1 MSDFVKEKERI
12 YMSSLKQ
19 IIAQMT
25 KNSAIDNIV
34 TKFIP
39 VILSKES
46 SVLEEICQ
54 IGSDIYEFTK
64 NLTKYLDHSYEAYKE
79 MKSIVH
85 NYEPRMI
92 SNSFEVPNI
101 FPVSSGPKE
110 KFNVVDVQTI
120 IDYSKFSIIR
130 GTGGSGKSTLLKY
143 LFLETIKQESYIPL
157 FIELNELNNNDL
169 AVNTDF
175 IEIVCGILTT
185 FGSELKKDQLIRLL
199 ESGKVIIFLDGYD
212 ELNFDNVKPFVTI
225 FDKFCKRFPDNN
237 YILTSRPNTDFR
249 EFQRFSVFQISEL
262 TPEQS
267 ISLIQKLNYSESKV
281 ADEFIKE
288 LNDNLYTTHKS
299 FASNPLLLTLM
310 LINFTHYRKI
320 PKKIH
325 IFYQEVF
332 ETLYRLHDSRKPGMY
347 SREFNTLNDLPKDVF
362 MNIILEI
369 SFISYLK
376 SKTSFKEDELISLID
391 RLDKKQFKFDS
402 KDYIDD
408 LISIC
413 IFYREG
419 NRISFVHKTFQ
430 EYFSAKYLEQLPD
443 IKRYSR
449 VGEYL
454 INEFIKSNIGVTDVL
469 IPILY
474 ALSPDKFEKYILN
487 NFFEEYFGGKTSAIE
502 VIKEKFDYFNIG
514 DCSENRK
521 TVYEIEFIFDGEN
534 DDEYLKNLY
543 EILFLEY
550 ITRISKD
557 INGIPID
564 DGDYSNDDEIIIP
577 ESTLSILKR
586 QYKVTMSIPNC
597 FLSYDFIYQI
607 PLNDAIEENILEIMK
622 KEGNYKIINSAF
634 IVYDF
639 LKEKQKR
646 EDSSEVNNIID
657 RLNIGN
663 NGS

>member
-1 MSDFVKEKERI
+1 
-12 YMSSLKQ
+12 MSSLKQ

-25 KNSAIDNIV
+25 KNGAIDNIV

-46 SVLEEICQ
+46 SVLEEIYQ

-79 MKSIVH
+79 MKSVVH

-101 FPVSSGPKE
+101 FPVSRGPEK
-110 KFNVVDVQTI
+110 KFNVLGVQTI

-157 FIELNELNNNDL
+157 FIELNELNNYDL
-169 AVNTDF
+169 TVSSNF
-175 IEIVCGILTT
+175 IEIICEILTT
-185 FGSELKKDQLIRLL
+185 FGSELQKDQLIRLL
-199 ESGKVIIFLDGYD
+199 ESGKVVIFLDGYD
-212 ELNFDNVKPFVTI
+212 ELKFANVKPFVTI
-225 FDKFCKRFPDNN
+225 FDKFCKRFPNNN

-249 EFQRFSVFQISEL
+249 EFQRFAVFQIYEL
-262 TPEQS
+262 TIEQS
-267 ISLIQKLNYSESKV
+267 ISLIKKLNYSESKV

-288 LNDNLYTTHKS
+288 LNDNLYNTHKS

-320 PKKIH
+320 PEKIH
-325 IFYQEVF
+325 IFYQEAF
-332 ETLYRLHDSRKPGMY
+332 DTLYRLHDSRKPGMY

-362 MNIILEI
+362 MNTILEI
-369 SFISYLK
+369 SIISYLK
-376 SKTSFKEDELISLID
+376 SQTSFKEDELIHMINE
-391 RLDKKQFKFDS
+391 KQFEFDS

-443 IKRYSR
+443 IKRYSL

-454 INEFIKSNIGVTDVL
+454 INEFIKSGFGDTDIL

-474 ALSPDKFEKYILN
+474 DLLPNKFEKYILN
-487 NFFEEYFGGKTSAIE
+487 NFFEKYFGGKTSVIE
-502 VIKEKFDYFNIG
+502 VIKEKFAYFNIG
-514 DCSENRK
+514 CYSDKNGKPS
-521 TVYEIEFIFDGEN
+521 YQIEFVYDV
-534 DDEYLKNLY
+534 KNEDLEAEEDLL
-543 EILFLEY
+543 EIYFLQY
-550 ITRISKD
+550 ITQISKD
-557 INGIPID
+557 INEIPID
-564 DGDYSNDDEIIIP
+564 YWDNSNDDEIIIP
-577 ESTLSILKR
+577 ESIMSNLKHQRRDTMTSIC
-586 QYKVTMSIPNC
+586 C
-597 FLSYDFIYQI
+597 FISADFIYQI

-622 KEGNYKIINSAF
+622 KEVIYKIINSAF

-646 EDSSEVNNIID
+646 EDISEVNNIID
-657 RLNIGN
+657 SLNIGN
-663 NGS
+663 RRTSH

>member
-1 MSDFVKEKERI
+1 
-12 YMSSLKQ
+12 MSSLKQ

-25 KNSAIDNIV
+25 KNGAIDNIV

-46 SVLEEICQ
+46 SVLEEIYQ

-79 MKSIVH
+79 MKSVVH

-101 FPVSSGPKE
+101 FPVSRGSEE
-110 KFNVVDVQTI
+110 KFNVLDVQTI

-157 FIELNELNNNDL
+157 FIELNELNNYDL
-169 AVNTDF
+169 TVSSNF
-175 IEIVCGILTT
+175 IEIICEILTT
-185 FGSELKKDQLIRLL
+185 FGSELQKDQLIRLL
-199 ESGKVIIFLDGYD
+199 ESGKVVIFLDGYD
-212 ELNFDNVKPFVTI
+212 ELKFDNVKPFVTI
-225 FDKFCKRFPDNN
+225 FGKFCKRFPNNN

-249 EFQRFSVFQISEL
+249 EFQRFAVFQISEL
-262 TPEQS
+262 TIEQS
-267 ISLIQKLNYSESKV
+267 ISLIKKLNYSESKV

-288 LNDNLYTTHKS
+288 LNDNLYNTHKS

-320 PKKIH
+320 PEKIH
-325 IFYQEVF
+325 IFYQEAF
-332 ETLYRLHDSRKPGMY
+332 DTLYRLHDSRKPGMY

-362 MNIILEI
+362 MNTILEI
-369 SFISYLK
+369 SIISYLK
-376 SKTSFKEDELISLID
+376 SQTSFKEDELIHMINE
-391 RLDKKQFKFDS
+391 KQFEFDS

-419 NRISFVHKTFQ
+419 DRISFVHKTFQ

-443 IKRYSR
+443 IKRYSQ

-454 INEFIKSNIGVTDVL
+454 INEFIKGNIGGTDIL

-474 ALSPDKFEKYILN
+474 ALSPDKFEKYILS

-502 VIKEKFDYFNIG
+502 VIKEKFDYFNVG
-514 DCSENRK
+514 DCSENGK
-521 TVYEIEFIFDGEN
+521 TVYEIEFTFAGEN
-534 DDEYLKNLY
+534 NNEYLKNLY

-550 ITRISKD
+550 ITQISKN

-564 DGDYSNDDEIIIP
+564 HRDYLSDDEITIL
-577 ESTLSILKR
+577 ESTLSTLKR
-586 QYKVTMSIPNC
+586 QYKVTMSIPTC
-597 FLSYDFIYQI
+597 FVSYNFIYQI
-607 PLNDAIEENILEIMK
+607 PLKHEIEENILEIIK
-622 KEGNYKIINSAF
+622 KEVNYKIINSAF

-646 EDSSEVNNIID
+646 EDISEVNNIID
-657 RLNIGN
+657 SLNIGN
-663 NGS
+663 RRTSH

>member
-1 MSDFVKEKERI
+1 
-12 YMSSLKQ
+12 MSSLKQ

-39 VILSKES
+39 VILSKNS
-46 SVLEEICQ
+46 SVLEEVYQ
-54 IGSDIYEFTK
+54 IGTDIYEFTK

-79 MKSIVH
+79 MKSVVH

-101 FPVSSGPKE
+101 FPLSRGPE
-110 KFNVVDVQTI
+110 GKFNVVDVQTI

-143 LFLETIKQESYIPL
+143 FFLETIKQESYIPL
-157 FIELNELNNNDL
+157 FIELNELNNYDL
-169 AVNTDF
+169 AVNSDF
-175 IEIVCGILTT
+175 IEIICGILTT
-185 FGSELKKDQLIRLL
+185 FGSELQKDQLIRLL

-212 ELNFDNVKPFVTI
+212 ELKFDNVKPFVTI
-225 FDKFCKRFPDNN
+225 FDKFCKRFPNNN
-237 YILTSRPNTDFR
+237 YILTSRPNTDFT
-249 EFQRFSVFQISEL
+249 EFQRFVVFQISEL

-267 ISLIQKLNYSESKV
+267 ISLIKKLNYSESKV

-320 PKKIH
+320 PEKIH
-325 IFYQEVF
+325 IFYQEAF
-332 ETLYRLHDSRKPGMY
+332 DTLYRLHDSRKPGMY

-391 RLDKKQFKFDS
+391 SLDKKQFKFDS

-443 IKRYSR
+443 IDRYIT
-449 VGEYL
+449 VGKYL
-454 INEFIKSNIGVTDVL
+454 INEFIENSYDMTDML
-469 IPILY
+469 ISLLY

-487 NFFEEYFGGKTSAIE
+487 NFFEEYFGGKTSTIE

-514 DCSENRK
+514 GFSENRK
-521 TVYEIEFIFDGEN
+521 TIYEIEFIFDSEN
-534 DDEYLKNLY
+534 DTDECLKNLS
-543 EILFLEY
+543 EIYFLQY
-550 ITRISKD
+550 ITQISKD
-557 INGIPID
+557 INEIHID
-564 DGDYSNDDEIIIP
+564 YWDDSNDDEITIT
-577 ESTLSILKR
+577 ESTLSILEH
-586 QYKVTMSIPNC
+586 QYKATLPTSNC
-597 FLSYDFIYQI
+597 FLLPDFIYQI
-607 PLNDAIEENILEIMK
+607 PLKHEIEENILEIMK
-622 KEGNYKIINSAF
+622 KEVNYKIINSAF

-639 LKEKQKR
+639 LKEKQER

-657 RLNIGN
+657 SLNIGN
-663 NGS
+663 RRTSH

>member
-1 MSDFVKEKERI
+1 
-12 YMSSLKQ
+12 MSSLKQ

-25 KNSAIDNIV
+25 KNGAIDNIV

-46 SVLEEICQ
+46 SVLEEIYQ

-79 MKSIVH
+79 MKSVVH

-101 FPVSSGPKE
+101 FPVSRGLEE
-110 KFNVVDVQTI
+110 KFNVLDVQTI
-120 IDYSKFSIIR
+120 IDYSKFSVIR

-157 FIELNELNNNDL
+157 FIELNELNNYDL
-169 AVNTDF
+169 TVSSNF
-175 IEIVCGILTT
+175 IEIICEILTT
-185 FGSELKKDQLIRLL
+185 FGSELQKDQLIRLL
-199 ESGKVIIFLDGYD
+199 ESGKVVIFLDGYD
-212 ELNFDNVKPFVTI
+212 ELKFDNVKPFVTI
-225 FDKFCKRFPDNN
+225 FGKFCKRFPNNN

-249 EFQRFSVFQISEL
+249 EFQRFAVFQISEL
-262 TPEQS
+262 TIEQS
-267 ISLIQKLNYSESKV
+267 ISLIKKLNYSESKV

-288 LNDNLYTTHKS
+288 LNDNLYNTHKS

-320 PKKIH
+320 PEKIH
-325 IFYQEVF
+325 IFYQEAF
-332 ETLYRLHDSRKPGMY
+332 DTLYRLHDSRKPGMY

-362 MNIILEI
+362 MNTILEI
-369 SFISYLK
+369 SIISYLK
-376 SKTSFKEDELISLID
+376 SQTSFKEDELIHMINE
-391 RLDKKQFKFDS
+391 KQFEFDS

-419 NRISFVHKTFQ
+419 DRISFVHKTFQ

-443 IKRYSR
+443 IKRYSQ

-454 INEFIKSNIGVTDVL
+454 INEFIKGNIGGTDIL

-474 ALSPDKFEKYILN
+474 ALSPDKFEKYILS

-502 VIKEKFDYFNIG
+502 VIKEKFDYFNVG
-514 DCSENRK
+514 DCSENGK
-521 TVYEIEFIFDGEN
+521 TIYEIEFIFAGEN
-534 DDEYLKNLY
+534 DNEYLKNLH

-550 ITRISKD
+550 ITRISKN

-564 DGDYSNDDEIIIP
+564 NRDYSNDDEITIL
-577 ESTLSILKR
+577 ESTLSTLKR
-586 QYKVTMSIPNC
+586 QYKVTMSIPTC
-597 FLSYDFIYQI
+597 FVSYNFIYQI
-607 PLNDAIEENILEIMK
+607 PLKHEIEENILEIIK
-622 KEGNYKIINSAF
+622 KEVNYKIINSAF

-646 EDSSEVNNIID
+646 EDISEVNNIID
-657 RLNIGN
+657 SLNIGN
-663 NGS
+663 RRTSH

>member
-1 MSDFVKEKERI
+1 
-12 YMSSLKQ
+12 MSSLKQ

-25 KNSAIDNIV
+25 KNGAIDNIV

-46 SVLEEICQ
+46 SVLEEIYQ

-79 MKSIVH
+79 MKSVVH

-101 FPVSSGPKE
+101 FPVSRGPEE
-110 KFNVVDVQTI
+110 KFNVLDVQTI

-157 FIELNELNNNDL
+157 FIELNELNNYDL
-169 AVNTDF
+169 TVSSNF
-175 IEIVCGILTT
+175 IEIICEILTT
-185 FGSELKKDQLIRLL
+185 FGSELQKDQLIRLL
-199 ESGKVIIFLDGYD
+199 ESGKVVIFLDGYD
-212 ELNFDNVKPFVTI
+212 ELKFDNVKPFVTI
-225 FDKFCKRFPDNN
+225 FGKFCKRFPNNN

-249 EFQRFSVFQISEL
+249 EFQRFAVFQISEL
-262 TPEQS
+262 TIEQS
-267 ISLIQKLNYSESKV
+267 ISLIKKLNYSESKV

-288 LNDNLYTTHKS
+288 LNDNLYNTHKS

-320 PKKIH
+320 PEKIH
-325 IFYQEVF
+325 IFYQEAF
-332 ETLYRLHDSRKPGMY
+332 DTLYRLHDSRKPGMY

-362 MNIILEI
+362 MNTILEI
-369 SFISYLK
+369 SIISYLK
-376 SKTSFKEDELISLID
+376 SQTSFKEDELIHMINE
-391 RLDKKQFKFDS
+391 KQFEFDS

-419 NRISFVHKTFQ
+419 DRISFVHKTFQ

-443 IKRYSR
+443 IKRYSQ

-454 INEFIKSNIGVTDVL
+454 INEFIKGNIGGTDIL

-487 NFFEEYFGGKTSAIE
+487 NFFEEYFGGKTSTIE

-514 DCSENRK
+514 GFSENRK
-521 TVYEIEFIFDGEN
+521 TIYEIEFIFDSEN
-534 DDEYLKNLY
+534 DTDECLKNLS
-543 EILFLEY
+543 EIYFLQY
-550 ITRISKD
+550 ITQISKD
-557 INGIPID
+557 INETHID
-564 DGDYSNDDEIIIP
+564 YWDDSNDDEITIT
-577 ESTLSILKR
+577 ESTLSILEH
-586 QYKVTMSIPNC
+586 QYKATLPTSNC
-597 FLSYDFIYQI
+597 FLLPDFIYQI
-607 PLNDAIEENILEIMK
+607 PLKHEIEENILEIMK
-622 KEGNYKIINSAF
+622 KEVNYKIINSAF

-639 LKEKQKR
+639 LKEKQER

-657 RLNIGN
+657 SLNIGN
-663 NGS
+663 RRTSH

>member
-1 MSDFVKEKERI
+1 
-12 YMSSLKQ
+12 MSSLKQ

-25 KNSAIDNIV
+25 KNGAIDNIV

-46 SVLEEICQ
+46 SVLEEIYQ

-79 MKSIVH
+79 MKSVVH

-101 FPVSSGPKE
+101 FPVSRGPEK
-110 KFNVVDVQTI
+110 KFNVLDVQTI

-157 FIELNELNNNDL
+157 FIELNELNNYDL
-169 AVNTDF
+169 TVSSNF
-175 IEIVCGILTT
+175 IEIICEILTT
-185 FGSELKKDQLIRLL
+185 FGSELQKDQLIRLL
-199 ESGKVIIFLDGYD
+199 ESGKVVIFLDGYD
-212 ELNFDNVKPFVTI
+212 ELKFDNVKPFVTI
-225 FDKFCKRFPDNN
+225 FGKFCKRFPNNN

-249 EFQRFSVFQISEL
+249 EFQRFAVFQISEL
-262 TPEQS
+262 TIEQS
-267 ISLIQKLNYSESKV
+267 ISLIKKLNYSESKV

-288 LNDNLYTTHKS
+288 LNDNLYNTHKS

-320 PKKIH
+320 PEKIH
-325 IFYQEVF
+325 IFYQEAF
-332 ETLYRLHDSRKPGMY
+332 DTLYRLHDSRKPGMY

-362 MNIILEI
+362 MNTILEI
-369 SFISYLK
+369 SIISYLK
-376 SKTSFKEDELISLID
+376 SQTSFKEDELIHMINE
-391 RLDKKQFKFDS
+391 KQFEFDS

-419 NRISFVHKTFQ
+419 DRISFVHKTFQ

-443 IKRYSR
+443 IKRYSQ

-454 INEFIKSNIGVTDVL
+454 INEFIKGNIGGTDIL

-487 NFFEEYFGGKTSAIE
+487 NFFEEYFGGKTSTIE

-514 DCSENRK
+514 GFSENRK
-521 TVYEIEFIFDGEN
+521 TIYEIEFIFDSEN
-534 DDEYLKNLY
+534 DTDECLKNLS
-543 EILFLEY
+543 EIYFLQY
-550 ITRISKD
+550 ITQISKD
-557 INGIPID
+557 INETHID
-564 DGDYSNDDEIIIP
+564 YWDDSNDDEITIT
-577 ESTLSILKR
+577 ESTLSILEH
-586 QYKVTMSIPNC
+586 QYKATLPTSNC
-597 FLSYDFIYQI
+597 FLLPDFIYQI
-607 PLNDAIEENILEIMK
+607 PLKHEIEENILEIMK
-622 KEGNYKIINSAF
+622 KEVNYKIINSAF

-639 LKEKQKR
+639 LKEKQER

-657 RLNIGN
+657 SLNIGN
-663 NGS
+663 RRTSH

>member
-1 MSDFVKEKERI
+1 
-12 YMSSLKQ
+12 MSSLKQ

-39 VILSKES
+39 VILSKDS
-46 SVLEEICQ
+46 SVLEEIYK

-79 MKSIVH
+79 MKSVVH

-101 FPVSSGPKE
+101 FPVSRGPEE

-120 IDYSKFSIIR
+120 IDYSNFSIIR

-157 FIELNELNNNDL
+157 FIELNELNNYDL
-169 AVNTDF
+169 TVSSNF
-175 IEIVCGILTT
+175 IEIICEILTT
-185 FGSELKKDQLIRLL
+185 FGSELQEYQLIRLL
-199 ESGKVIIFLDGYD
+199 ESGKVVIFLDGYD
-212 ELNFDNVKPFVTI
+212 ELKFNNVKPFVTI
-225 FDKFCKRFPDNN
+225 FGKFCKRFPNNN
-237 YILTSRPNTDFR
+237 YILTSRPNTDFS
-249 EFQRFSVFQISEL
+249 EFQRFAVFQISEL
-262 TPEQS
+262 TIEQS
-267 ISLIQKLNYSESKV
+267 ISLIKKLNYSESKV

-288 LNDNLYTTHKS
+288 LNDNLYNTHKS

-310 LINFTHYRKI
+310 LINFAHYRKI
-320 PKKIH
+320 PEKIH
-325 IFYQEVF
+325 IFYQEAF
-332 ETLYRLHDSRKPGMY
+332 DTLYRLHDSRKPGMY

-362 MNIILEI
+362 MNTILEI
-369 SFISYLK
+369 SIISYLK
-376 SKTSFKEDELISLID
+376 SQTSFKEDELIHMINE
-391 RLDKKQFKFDS
+391 KQFEFDS

-430 EYFSAKYLEQLPD
+430 EYFSAKYLEQLSD
-443 IKRYSR
+443 IKRYSQ

-454 INEFIKSNIGVTDVL
+454 INEFIKGNIGGTDIL

-502 VIKEKFDYFNIG
+502 VIKEKFDYFNVG
-514 DCSENRK
+514 DCSENGK
-521 TVYEIEFIFDGEN
+521 TDYEIEFIFDGEN
-534 DDEYLKNLY
+534 DDDYLKNLY

-550 ITRISKD
+550 ITRISKN
-557 INGIPID
+557 INGISID
-564 DGDYSNDDEIIIP
+564 YGNYSNDEIIIP
-577 ESTLSILKR
+577 ESTLSTLKR
-586 QYKVTMSIPNC
+586 QYKVTMPIPNC
-597 FLSYDFIYQI
+597 FLSYNFIYQI
-607 PLNDAIEENILEIMK
+607 PLKHEIEENILEIIK
-622 KEGNYKIINSAF
+622 KEVNYKIINSAF

-639 LKEKQKR
+639 LKEKQKK
-646 EDSSEVNNIID
+646 EDISEVNNIID
-657 RLNIGN
+657 SLDIGN
-663 NGS
+663 RRTSH

>member
-1 MSDFVKEKERI
+1 MQ
-12 YMSSLKQ
+12 MSSLKQ

-25 KNSAIDNIV
+25 QNSAIDNIV

-46 SVLEEICQ
+46 SVLEEIYQ

-79 MKSIVH
+79 MKSVVH

-101 FPVSSGPKE
+101 FPVSRGPEK

-120 IDYSKFSIIR
+120 INHSKFSIIR

-157 FIELNELNNNDL
+157 FIELNELNNYDL
-169 AVNTDF
+169 TVNSDF
-175 IEIVCGILTT
+175 IEIICGILTT
-185 FGSELKKDQLIRLL
+185 FGSELKKEQLIRLL

-212 ELNFDNVKPFVTI
+212 ELKFDNVKPFVTI
-225 FDKFCKRFPDNN
+225 FDKFCKRFPNNN
-237 YILTSRPNTDFR
+237 YILTSRPNTNFT
-249 EFQRFSVFQISEL
+249 EFQRFVVFQISEL
-262 TPEQS
+262 TSEQS
-267 ISLIQKLNYSESKV
+267 ISLIKKLNYSESKV

-288 LNDNLYTTHKS
+288 LDNLYTTHKS

-320 PKKIH
+320 PEKIH
-325 IFYQEVF
+325 IFYQEAF
-332 ETLYRLHDSRKPGMY
+332 DTLYRLHDSRKPGMY

-391 RLDKKQFKFDS
+391 SLDKKQFEFDS

-443 IKRYSR
+443 IKRYSL

-454 INEFIKSNIGVTDVL
+454 INEFIKSCFGDTDIL

-474 ALSPDKFEKYILN
+474 DLLPNKFEKHILS
-487 NFFEEYFGGKTSAIE
+487 NFFEKYFGGKTNVIE
-502 VIKEKFDYFNIG
+502 VIKEKFAYFNIG
-514 DCSENRK
+514 CWSDKNGKPS
-521 TVYEIEFIFDGEN
+521 YQIEFEYDVEN
-534 DDEYLKNLY
+534 EDLEDEEDLY
-543 EILFLEY
+543 EIYFLQY
-550 ITRISKD
+550 ITQISKD
-557 INGIPID
+557 INEIPID
-564 DGDYSNDDEIIIP
+564 YWDDSNDDEIIIP
-577 ESTLSILKR
+577 ESTLSTLKR
-586 QYKVTMSIPNC
+586 QYKVTMPIPNC
-597 FLSYDFIYQI
+597 FLSPDFIYQI
-607 PLNDAIEENILEIMK
+607 PLKHEIEENILEIMK
-622 KEGNYKIINSAF
+622 KAVDYKIINSAF
-634 IVYDF
+634 IVYNF

>member
-1 MSDFVKEKERI
+1 
-12 YMSSLKQ
+12 MSSLKQ

-25 KNSAIDNIV
+25 KNGAIDNIV

-46 SVLEEICQ
+46 SVLEEIYQ

-79 MKSIVH
+79 MKSVVH

-101 FPVSSGPKE
+101 FPVSRGLEE
-110 KFNVVDVQTI
+110 KFNVLDVQTI
-120 IDYSKFSIIR
+120 IDYSKFSVIR

-157 FIELNELNNNDL
+157 FIELNELNNYDL
-169 AVNTDF
+169 TVSSNF
-175 IEIVCGILTT
+175 IEIICEILTT
-185 FGSELKKDQLIRLL
+185 FGSELQKDQLIRLL
-199 ESGKVIIFLDGYD
+199 ESGKVVIFLDGYD
-212 ELNFDNVKPFVTI
+212 ELKFDNVKPFVTI
-225 FDKFCKRFPDNN
+225 FGKFCKRFPNNN

-249 EFQRFSVFQISEL
+249 EFQRFAVFQISEL
-262 TPEQS
+262 TIEQS
-267 ISLIQKLNYSESKV
+267 ISLIKKLNYSESKV

-288 LNDNLYTTHKS
+288 LNDNLYNTHKS

-320 PKKIH
+320 PEKIH
-325 IFYQEVF
+325 IFYQEAF
-332 ETLYRLHDSRKPGMY
+332 DTLYRLHDSRKPGMY

-362 MNIILEI
+362 MNTILEI
-369 SFISYLK
+369 SIISYLK
-376 SKTSFKEDELISLID
+376 SQTSFKEDELIHMINE
-391 RLDKKQFKFDS
+391 KQFEFDS

-443 IKRYSR
+443 IKRYSQ

-454 INEFIKSNIGVTDVL
+454 INEFIKGNIGGTDIL

-474 ALSPDKFEKYILN
+474 ALSPDKFEKYILS

-502 VIKEKFDYFNIG
+502 VIKEKFDYFNVG
-514 DCSENRK
+514 DCSENGK
-521 TVYEIEFIFDGEN
+521 TIYEIEFIFAGEN
-534 DDEYLKNLY
+534 DNEYLKNLH

-550 ITRISKD
+550 ITRISKN

-564 DGDYSNDDEIIIP
+564 NRDYSNDDEITIL
-577 ESTLSILKR
+577 ESTLSTLKR
-586 QYKVTMSIPNC
+586 QYKVTMSIPTC
-597 FLSYDFIYQI
+597 FVSYNFIYQI
-607 PLNDAIEENILEIMK
+607 PLKHEIEENILEIIK
-622 KEGNYKIINSAF
+622 KEVNYKIINSAF

-646 EDSSEVNNIID
+646 EDISEVNNIID
-657 RLNIGN
+657 SLNIGN
-663 NGS
+663 RRTSH

>member
-1 MSDFVKEKERI
+1 
-12 YMSSLKQ
+12 
-19 IIAQMT
+19 MT
-25 KNSAIDNIV
+25 KNGAIDNIV

-46 SVLEEICQ
+46 SVLEEIYQ

-79 MKSIVH
+79 MKSVVH

-101 FPVSSGPKE
+101 FPVSRGSEE
-110 KFNVVDVQTI
+110 KFNVLDVQTI

-157 FIELNELNNNDL
+157 FIELNELNNYDL
-169 AVNTDF
+169 TVSSNF
-175 IEIVCGILTT
+175 IEIICEILTT
-185 FGSELKKDQLIRLL
+185 FGSELQKDQLIRLL
-199 ESGKVIIFLDGYD
+199 ESGKVVIFLDGYD
-212 ELNFDNVKPFVTI
+212 ELKFDNVKPFVTI
-225 FDKFCKRFPDNN
+225 FGKFCKRFPNNN

-249 EFQRFSVFQISEL
+249 EFQRFAVFQISEL
-262 TPEQS
+262 TIEQS
-267 ISLIQKLNYSESKV
+267 ISLIKKLNYSESKV

-288 LNDNLYTTHKS
+288 LNDNLYNTHKS

-320 PKKIH
+320 PEKIH
-325 IFYQEVF
+325 IFYQEAF
-332 ETLYRLHDSRKPGMY
+332 DILYRLHDSRKPGMY

-362 MNIILEI
+362 MNTILEI
-369 SFISYLK
+369 SIISYLK
-376 SKTSFKEDELISLID
+376 SQTSFKEDELIHMINE
-391 RLDKKQFKFDS
+391 KQFEFDS

-419 NRISFVHKTFQ
+419 DRISFVHKTFQ

-443 IKRYSR
+443 IKRYSQ

-454 INEFIKSNIGVTDVL
+454 INEFIKGNIGGTDIL

-474 ALSPDKFEKYILN
+474 ALSPDKFEKYILS

-502 VIKEKFDYFNIG
+502 VIKEKFDYFNVG
-514 DCSENRK
+514 DCSENGK
-521 TVYEIEFIFDGEN
+521 TVYEIEFIFAGEN
-534 DDEYLKNLY
+534 DNEYLKNLY

-550 ITRISKD
+550 ITQISKN

-564 DGDYSNDDEIIIP
+564 HRDYSNDDEITIL
-577 ESTLSILKR
+577 ESTLSTLKR
-586 QYKVTMSIPNC
+586 QYKVTMSIPTC
-597 FLSYDFIYQI
+597 FVSYNFIYQI
-607 PLNDAIEENILEIMK
+607 PLKHEIEENILEIIK
-622 KEGNYKIINSAF
+622 KEVNYKIINSAF

-646 EDSSEVNNIID
+646 EDISEVNNIID
-657 RLNIGN
+657 SLNIGN
-663 NGS
+663 RRTSH

>member
-1 MSDFVKEKERI
+1 
-12 YMSSLKQ
+12 MSSLKQ

-25 KNSAIDNIV
+25 KNGAIDNIV

-46 SVLEEICQ
+46 SVLEEIYQ

-79 MKSIVH
+79 MKSVVH

-101 FPVSSGPKE
+101 FPVSRGSEE
-110 KFNVVDVQTI
+110 KFNVLDVQTI

-157 FIELNELNNNDL
+157 FIELNELNNYDL
-169 AVNTDF
+169 TVSSNF
-175 IEIVCGILTT
+175 IEIICEILTT
-185 FGSELKKDQLIRLL
+185 FGSELQKDQLIRLL
-199 ESGKVIIFLDGYD
+199 ESGKVVIFLDGYD
-212 ELNFDNVKPFVTI
+212 ELKFDNVKPFVTI
-225 FDKFCKRFPDNN
+225 FGKFCKRFPNNN

-249 EFQRFSVFQISEL
+249 EFQRFAVFQISEL
-262 TPEQS
+262 TIEQS
-267 ISLIQKLNYSESKV
+267 ISLIKKLNYSESKV

-288 LNDNLYTTHKS
+288 LNDNLYNTHKS

-320 PKKIH
+320 PEKIH
-325 IFYQEVF
+325 IFYQEAF
-332 ETLYRLHDSRKPGMY
+332 DILYRLHDSRKPGMY

-362 MNIILEI
+362 MNTILEI
-369 SFISYLK
+369 SIISYLK
-376 SKTSFKEDELISLID
+376 SQTSFKEDELIHMINE
-391 RLDKKQFKFDS
+391 KQFEFDS

-419 NRISFVHKTFQ
+419 DRISFVHKTFQ

-443 IKRYSR
+443 IKRYSQ

-454 INEFIKSNIGVTDVL
+454 INEFIKGNIGGTDIL

-474 ALSPDKFEKYILN
+474 ALSPDKFEKYILS

-502 VIKEKFDYFNIG
+502 VIKEKFDYFNVG
-514 DCSENRK
+514 DCSENGK
-521 TVYEIEFIFDGEN
+521 TVYEIEFIFAGEN
-534 DDEYLKNLY
+534 DNEYLKNLY

-550 ITRISKD
+550 ITQISKN

-564 DGDYSNDDEIIIP
+564 HRDYSNDDEITIL
-577 ESTLSILKR
+577 ESTLSTLKR
-586 QYKVTMSIPNC
+586 QYKVTMSIPTC
-597 FLSYDFIYQI
+597 FVSYNFIYQI
-607 PLNDAIEENILEIMK
+607 PLKHEIEENILEIIK
-622 KEGNYKIINSAF
+622 KEVNYKIINSAF

-646 EDSSEVNNIID
+646 EDISEVNNIID
-657 RLNIGN
+657 SLNIGN
-663 NGS
+663 RRTSHW

>member
-1 MSDFVKEKERI
+1 
-12 YMSSLKQ
+12 MSSLKQ

-25 KNSAIDNIV
+25 KNGAIDNIV

-46 SVLEEICQ
+46 SVLEEIYQ

-79 MKSIVH
+79 MKSVVH

-101 FPVSSGPKE
+101 FPVSRGSEE
-110 KFNVVDVQTI
+110 KFNVLDVQTI

-157 FIELNELNNNDL
+157 FIELNELNNYDL
-169 AVNTDF
+169 TVSPNF
-175 IEIVCGILTT
+175 IEIICEILTT
-185 FGSELKKDQLIRLL
+185 FGSELQKDQLIRLL
-199 ESGKVIIFLDGYD
+199 ESGKVVIFLDGYD
-212 ELNFDNVKPFVTI
+212 ELKFDNVKPFVTI
-225 FDKFCKRFPDNN
+225 FGKFCKRFPNNN

-249 EFQRFSVFQISEL
+249 EFQRFAVFQISEL
-262 TPEQS
+262 TIEQS
-267 ISLIQKLNYSESKV
+267 ISLIKKLNYSESKV

-288 LNDNLYTTHKS
+288 LNDNLYNTHKS

-320 PKKIH
+320 PEKIH
-325 IFYQEVF
+325 IFYQEAF
-332 ETLYRLHDSRKPGMY
+332 DILYRLHDSRKPGMY

-362 MNIILEI
+362 MNTILEI
-369 SFISYLK
+369 SIISYLK
-376 SKTSFKEDELISLID
+376 SQTSFKEDELIHMINE
-391 RLDKKQFKFDS
+391 KQFEFDS

-419 NRISFVHKTFQ
+419 DRISFVHKTFQ

-443 IKRYSR
+443 IKRYSQ

-454 INEFIKSNIGVTDVL
+454 INEFIKGNIGGTDIL

-474 ALSPDKFEKYILN
+474 ALSPDKFEKYILS

-502 VIKEKFDYFNIG
+502 VIKEKFDYFNVG
-514 DCSENRK
+514 DCSENGK
-521 TVYEIEFIFDGEN
+521 TVYEIEFIFAGEN
-534 DDEYLKNLY
+534 DNEYLKNLY

-550 ITRISKD
+550 ITQISKN

-564 DGDYSNDDEIIIP
+564 HRDYSNDDEITIL
-577 ESTLSILKR
+577 ESTLSTLKR
-586 QYKVTMSIPNC
+586 QYKVTMSIPTC
-597 FLSYDFIYQI
+597 FVSYNFIYQI
-607 PLNDAIEENILEIMK
+607 PLKHEIEENILEIMK
-622 KEGNYKIINSAF
+622 KEVNYKIINSAF

-646 EDSSEVNNIID
+646 EDISEVNNIID
-657 RLNIGN
+657 SLNIGN
-663 NGS
+663 RRTSHW

>member
-1 MSDFVKEKERI
+1 
-12 YMSSLKQ
+12 MSSLKQ

-25 KNSAIDNIV
+25 KNGAIDNIV

-46 SVLEEICQ
+46 SVLEEIYQ

-79 MKSIVH
+79 MKSVVH

-101 FPVSSGPKE
+101 FPVSRGSEE
-110 KFNVVDVQTI
+110 KFNVLDVQTI

-157 FIELNELNNNDL
+157 FIELNELNNYDL
-169 AVNTDF
+169 TVSSNF
-175 IEIVCGILTT
+175 IEIICEILTT
-185 FGSELKKDQLIRLL
+185 FGSELQKDQLIRLL
-199 ESGKVIIFLDGYD
+199 ESGKVVIFLDGYD
-212 ELNFDNVKPFVTI
+212 ELKFDNVKPFVTI
-225 FDKFCKRFPDNN
+225 FGKFCKRFPNNN

-249 EFQRFSVFQISEL
+249 EFQRFAVFQISEL
-262 TPEQS
+262 TIEQS
-267 ISLIQKLNYSESKV
+267 ISLIKKLNYSESKV

-288 LNDNLYTTHKS
+288 LNDNLYNTHKS

-320 PKKIH
+320 PEKIH
-325 IFYQEVF
+325 IFYQEAF
-332 ETLYRLHDSRKPGMY
+332 DTLYRLHDSRKPGMY

-362 MNIILEI
+362 MNTILEI
-369 SFISYLK
+369 SIISYLK
-376 SKTSFKEDELISLID
+376 SQTSFKEDELIHMINE
-391 RLDKKQFKFDS
+391 KQFEFDS

-419 NRISFVHKTFQ
+419 DRISFVHKTFQ

-443 IKRYSR
+443 IKRYSQ

-454 INEFIKSNIGVTDVL
+454 INEFIKGNIGGTDIL

-474 ALSPDKFEKYILN
+474 ALSPDKFEKYILS

-502 VIKEKFDYFNIG
+502 VIKEKFDYFNVG
-514 DCSENRK
+514 DCSENGK
-521 TVYEIEFIFDGEN
+521 TVYEIEFTFAGEN
-534 DDEYLKNLY
+534 NNEYLKNLY

-550 ITRISKD
+550 ITQISKN

-564 DGDYSNDDEIIIP
+564 HRDYLSDDEITIL
-577 ESTLSILKR
+577 ESTLSTLKR
-586 QYKVTMSIPNC
+586 QYKVTMSIPTC
-597 FLSYDFIYQI
+597 FVSYNFIYQI
-607 PLNDAIEENILEIMK
+607 PLKHEIEENILEIIK
-622 KEGNYKIINSAF
+622 KEVNYKIINSAF

-646 EDSSEVNNIID
+646 EDISEVNNIID
-657 RLNIGN
+657 SLNIGN
-663 NGS
+663 RRTSHW

>member
-1 MSDFVKEKERI
+1 
-12 YMSSLKQ
+12 MSSLKQ

-39 VILSKES
+39 VILSKDS
-46 SVLEEICQ
+46 SVLEEIYK

-79 MKSIVH
+79 MKSVVH

-101 FPVSSGPKE
+101 FPVSRGPEE

-120 IDYSKFSIIR
+120 IDYSNFSIIR

-157 FIELNELNNNDL
+157 FIELNELNNYDL
-169 AVNTDF
+169 TVSSNF
-175 IEIVCGILTT
+175 IEIICEILTT
-185 FGSELKKDQLIRLL
+185 FGSELQEYQLIRLL
-199 ESGKVIIFLDGYD
+199 ESGKVVIFLDGYD
-212 ELNFDNVKPFVTI
+212 ELKFNNVKPFVTI
-225 FDKFCKRFPDNN
+225 FGKFCKRFPNNN
-237 YILTSRPNTDFR
+237 YILTSRPNTDFS
-249 EFQRFSVFQISEL
+249 EFQRFAVFQISEL
-262 TPEQS
+262 TIEQS
-267 ISLIQKLNYSESKV
+267 ISLIKKLNYSESKV

-288 LNDNLYTTHKS
+288 LNDNLYNTHKS

-310 LINFTHYRKI
+310 LINFAHYRKI
-320 PKKIH
+320 PEKIH
-325 IFYQEVF
+325 IFYQEAF
-332 ETLYRLHDSRKPGMY
+332 DTLYRLHDSRKPGMY

-362 MNIILEI
+362 MNTILEI
-369 SFISYLK
+369 SIISYLK
-376 SKTSFKEDELISLID
+376 SQTSFKEDELIHMINE
-391 RLDKKQFKFDS
+391 KQFEFDS

-430 EYFSAKYLEQLPD
+430 EYFSAKYLEQLSD
-443 IKRYSR
+443 IKRYSQ

-454 INEFIKSNIGVTDVL
+454 INEFIKGNIGGTDIL

-502 VIKEKFDYFNIG
+502 VIKEKFDYFNVG
-514 DCSENRK
+514 DCSENGK
-521 TVYEIEFIFDGEN
+521 TDYEIEFIFDGEN
-534 DDEYLKNLY
+534 DDDYLKNLY

-550 ITRISKD
+550 ITRISKN
-557 INGIPID
+557 INGISID
-564 DGDYSNDDEIIIP
+564 YGDYSNDEIIIP
-577 ESTLSILKR
+577 ESTLSTLKR
-586 QYKVTMSIPNC
+586 QYKVTMPIPNC
-597 FLSYDFIYQI
+597 FLSYNFIYQI
-607 PLNDAIEENILEIMK
+607 PLKHEIEENILEIIK
-622 KEGNYKIINSAF
+622 KEVNYKIINSAF

-639 LKEKQKR
+639 LKEKQKK
-646 EDSSEVNNIID
+646 EDISEVNNIID
-657 RLNIGN
+657 SLDIGN
-663 NGS
+663 RRTSH

>member
-1 MSDFVKEKERI
+1 
-12 YMSSLKQ
+12 MSSLKQ

-39 VILSKES
+39 VILSKDS
-46 SVLEEICQ
+46 SVLEEIYK

-79 MKSIVH
+79 MKSVVH

-101 FPVSSGPKE
+101 FPVSRGPEE

-120 IDYSKFSIIR
+120 IDYSNFSIIR

-157 FIELNELNNNDL
+157 FIELNELNNYDL
-169 AVNTDF
+169 TVSSNF
-175 IEIVCGILTT
+175 IEIICEILTT
-185 FGSELKKDQLIRLL
+185 FGSELQEYQLIRLL
-199 ESGKVIIFLDGYD
+199 ESGKVVIFLDGYD
-212 ELNFDNVKPFVTI
+212 ELKFNNVKPFVTI
-225 FDKFCKRFPDNN
+225 FGKFCKRFPNNN
-237 YILTSRPNTDFR
+237 YILTSRPNTDFS
-249 EFQRFSVFQISEL
+249 EFQRFAVFQISEL
-262 TPEQS
+262 TIEQS
-267 ISLIQKLNYSESKV
+267 ISLIKKLNYSESKV

-288 LNDNLYTTHKS
+288 LNDNLYNTHKS

-310 LINFTHYRKI
+310 LINFAHYRKI
-320 PKKIH
+320 PEKIH
-325 IFYQEVF
+325 IFYQEAF
-332 ETLYRLHDSRKPGMY
+332 DTLYRLHDSRKPGMY

-362 MNIILEI
+362 MNTILEI
-369 SFISYLK
+369 SIISYLK
-376 SKTSFKEDELISLID
+376 SQTSFKEDELIHMINE
-391 RLDKKQFKFDS
+391 KQFEFDS

-443 IKRYSR
+443 IKRYSQ

-454 INEFIKSNIGVTDVL
+454 INEFIKGNIGGTDIL

-487 NFFEEYFGGKTSAIE
+487 NFFEEYFGGKTSTIE

-514 DCSENRK
+514 GFSENRK
-521 TVYEIEFIFDGEN
+521 TIYEIEFIFDSEN
-534 DDEYLKNLY
+534 DTDECLKNLS
-543 EILFLEY
+543 EIYFLQY
-550 ITRISKD
+550 ITQISKD
-557 INGIPID
+557 INETHID
-564 DGDYSNDDEIIIP
+564 YWDDSNDDEITIT
-577 ESTLSILKR
+577 ESTLSILEH
-586 QYKVTMSIPNC
+586 QYKATLPTSNC
-597 FLSYDFIYQI
+597 FLLPDFIYQI
-607 PLNDAIEENILEIMK
+607 PLKHEIEENILEIMK
-622 KEGNYKIINSAF
+622 KEVNYKIINSAF

-639 LKEKQKR
+639 LKEKQER

-657 RLNIGN
+657 SLNIGN
-663 NGS
+663 RRTSH

>member
-1 MSDFVKEKERI
+1 
-12 YMSSLKQ
+12 MSSLKQ

-39 VILSKES
+39 VILSKNS
-46 SVLEEICQ
+46 SVLEEVYQ
-54 IGSDIYEFTK
+54 IGTDIYEFTK

-79 MKSIVH
+79 MKSVVH

-101 FPVSSGPKE
+101 FPLSRGPE
-110 KFNVVDVQTI
+110 GKFNVVDVQTI

-143 LFLETIKQESYIPL
+143 FFLETIKQESYIPL
-157 FIELNELNNNDL
+157 FIELNELNNYDL
-169 AVNTDF
+169 AVNSDF
-175 IEIVCGILTT
+175 IEIICGILTT
-185 FGSELKKDQLIRLL
+185 FGSELQKGQLIRLL

-212 ELNFDNVKPFVTI
+212 ELKFDNVKPFVTI
-225 FDKFCKRFPDNN
+225 FDKFCKRFPNNN
-237 YILTSRPNTDFR
+237 YILTSRPNTDFT
-249 EFQRFSVFQISEL
+249 EFQRFAVFQISEL
-262 TPEQS
+262 TIEQS
-267 ISLIQKLNYSESKV
+267 ISLIKKLNYSESKV

-320 PKKIH
+320 PEKIH
-325 IFYQEVF
+325 IFYQEAF
-332 ETLYRLHDSRKPGMY
+332 DTLYRLHDSRKPGMY

-391 RLDKKQFKFDS
+391 SLDKKQFKFDS

-443 IKRYSR
+443 IDRYIT
-449 VGEYL
+449 VGKYL
-454 INEFIKSNIGVTDVL
+454 INEFIENSYDMTDML
-469 IPILY
+469 ISLLY

-487 NFFEEYFGGKTSAIE
+487 NFFEEYFGGKTSTIE

-514 DCSENRK
+514 GFSENRK
-521 TVYEIEFIFDGEN
+521 TIYEIEFIFDSEN
-534 DDEYLKNLY
+534 DTDECLKNLS
-543 EILFLEY
+543 EIYFLQY
-550 ITRISKD
+550 ITQISKD
-557 INGIPID
+557 INEIHID
-564 DGDYSNDDEIIIP
+564 YWDDSNDDEITIT
-577 ESTLSILKR
+577 ESTLSILEH
-586 QYKVTMSIPNC
+586 QYKATLPTSNC
-597 FLSYDFIYQI
+597 FLLPDFIYQI
-607 PLNDAIEENILEIMK
+607 PLKHEIEDNILEIMK
-622 KEGNYKIINSAF
+622 KEVNYKIINSAF

-639 LKEKQKR
+639 LKEKQER

-657 RLNIGN
+657 SLNIGN
-663 NGS
+663 RRTSH

>member
-1 MSDFVKEKERI
+1 
-12 YMSSLKQ
+12 MSSLKQ

-39 VILSKES
+39 VILSKDS
-46 SVLEEICQ
+46 SVLEEIYK

-79 MKSIVH
+79 MKSVVH

-101 FPVSSGPKE
+101 FPVSRGPEE

-120 IDYSKFSIIR
+120 IDYSNFSIIR

-157 FIELNELNNNDL
+157 FIELNELNNYDL
-169 AVNTDF
+169 TVSSNF
-175 IEIVCGILTT
+175 IEIICEILTT
-185 FGSELKKDQLIRLL
+185 FGSELQEYQLIRLL
-199 ESGKVIIFLDGYD
+199 ESGKVVIFLDGYD
-212 ELNFDNVKPFVTI
+212 ELKFNNVKPFVTI
-225 FDKFCKRFPDNN
+225 FGKFCKRFPNNN
-237 YILTSRPNTDFR
+237 YILTSRPNTDFS
-249 EFQRFSVFQISEL
+249 EFQRFAVFQISEL
-262 TPEQS
+262 TIEQS
-267 ISLIQKLNYSESKV
+267 ISLIKKLNYSESKV

-288 LNDNLYTTHKS
+288 LNDNLYNTHKS

-310 LINFTHYRKI
+310 LINFAHYRKI
-320 PKKIH
+320 PEKIH
-325 IFYQEVF
+325 IFYQEAF
-332 ETLYRLHDSRKPGMY
+332 DTLYRLHDSRKPGMY

-362 MNIILEI
+362 MNTILEI
-369 SFISYLK
+369 SIISYLK
-376 SKTSFKEDELISLID
+376 SQTSFKEDELIHMINE
-391 RLDKKQFKFDS
+391 KQFEFDS

-443 IKRYSR
+443 IKRYSQ

-454 INEFIKSNIGVTDVL
+454 INEFIKGNIGGTDIL

-474 ALSPDKFEKYILN
+474 ALSSDKFEKYILN
-487 NFFEEYFGGKTSAIE
+487 NFFEEYFGGKTSTIE

-514 DCSENRK
+514 GFSENRK
-521 TVYEIEFIFDGEN
+521 TIYEIEFIFDSEN
-534 DDEYLKNLY
+534 DTDECLKNLS
-543 EILFLEY
+543 EIYFLQY
-550 ITRISKD
+550 ITQISKD
-557 INGIPID
+557 INETHID
-564 DGDYSNDDEIIIP
+564 YWDDSNDDEITIT
-577 ESTLSILKR
+577 ESTLSILEH
-586 QYKVTMSIPNC
+586 QYKATLPTSNC
-597 FLSYDFIYQI
+597 FLLPDFIYQI
-607 PLNDAIEENILEIMK
+607 PLKHEIEENILEIMK
-622 KEGNYKIINSAF
+622 KEVNYKIINSAF

-639 LKEKQKR
+639 LKEKQER

-657 RLNIGN
+657 SLNIGN
-663 NGS
+663 RRTSH

>member
-1 MSDFVKEKERI
+1 
-12 YMSSLKQ
+12 MSSLKQ

-25 KNSAIDNIV
+25 KNGAIDNIV

-46 SVLEEICQ
+46 SVLEEIYQ

-79 MKSIVH
+79 MKSVVH

-101 FPVSSGPKE
+101 FPVSRGSEE
-110 KFNVVDVQTI
+110 KFNVLDVQTI

-157 FIELNELNNNDL
+157 FIELNELNNYDL
-169 AVNTDF
+169 TVSSNF
-175 IEIVCGILTT
+175 IEIICEILTT
-185 FGSELKKDQLIRLL
+185 FGSELQKDQLIRLL
-199 ESGKVIIFLDGYD
+199 ESGKVVIFLDGYD
-212 ELNFDNVKPFVTI
+212 ELKFDNVKPFVTI
-225 FDKFCKRFPDNN
+225 FGKFCKRFPNNN

-249 EFQRFSVFQISEL
+249 EFQRFAVFQISEL
-262 TPEQS
+262 TIEQS
-267 ISLIQKLNYSESKV
+267 ISLIKKLNYSESKV

-288 LNDNLYTTHKS
+288 LNDNLYNTHKS

-320 PKKIH
+320 PEKIH
-325 IFYQEVF
+325 IFYQEAF
-332 ETLYRLHDSRKPGMY
+332 DTLYRLHDSRKPGMY

-362 MNIILEI
+362 MNTILEI
-369 SFISYLK
+369 SIISYLK
-376 SKTSFKEDELISLID
+376 SQTSFKEDELIHMINE
-391 RLDKKQFKFDS
+391 KQFEFDS

-419 NRISFVHKTFQ
+419 DRISFVHKTFQ

-443 IKRYSR
+443 IKRYSQ

-454 INEFIKSNIGVTDVL
+454 INEFIKGNIGGTDIL

-474 ALSPDKFEKYILN
+474 ALSPDKFEKYILS

-502 VIKEKFDYFNIG
+502 VIKEKFDYFNVG
-514 DCSENRK
+514 DCSENGK
-521 TVYEIEFIFDGEN
+521 TVYEIEFTFAGEN
-534 DDEYLKNLY
+534 NNEYLKNLY

-550 ITRISKD
+550 ITQISKN

-564 DGDYSNDDEIIIP
+564 HRDYLSDDEITIL
-577 ESTLSILKR
+577 ESTLSTLKR
-586 QYKVTMSIPNC
+586 QYKVTMSIPTC
-597 FLSYDFIYQI
+597 FVSYNFIYQI
-607 PLNDAIEENILEIMK
+607 PLKHEIEENILEIMK
-622 KEGNYKIINSAF
+622 KEVNYKIINSAF

-646 EDSSEVNNIID
+646 EDISEVNNIID
-657 RLNIGN
+657 SLNIGN
-663 NGS
+663 RRTSHW

>member
-1 MSDFVKEKERI
+1 
-12 YMSSLKQ
+12 MSSLKQ

-25 KNSAIDNIV
+25 KNGAIDNIV

-46 SVLEEICQ
+46 SVLEEIYQ

-79 MKSIVH
+79 MKSVVH

-101 FPVSSGPKE
+101 FPVSRGLEE
-110 KFNVVDVQTI
+110 KFNVLDVQTI
-120 IDYSKFSIIR
+120 IDYSKFSVIR

-157 FIELNELNNNDL
+157 FIELNELNNYDL
-169 AVNTDF
+169 TVSSNF
-175 IEIVCGILTT
+175 IEIICEILTT
-185 FGSELKKDQLIRLL
+185 FGSELQKDQLIRLL
-199 ESGKVIIFLDGYD
+199 ESGKVVIFLDGYD
-212 ELNFDNVKPFVTI
+212 ELKFDNVKPFVTI
-225 FDKFCKRFPDNN
+225 FGKFCKRFPNNN

-249 EFQRFSVFQISEL
+249 EFQRFAVFQISEL
-262 TPEQS
+262 TIEQS
-267 ISLIQKLNYSESKV
+267 ISLIKKLNYSESKV

-288 LNDNLYTTHKS
+288 LNDNLYNTHKS

-320 PKKIH
+320 PEKIH
-325 IFYQEVF
+325 IFYQEAF
-332 ETLYRLHDSRKPGMY
+332 DTLYRLHDSRKPGMY

-362 MNIILEI
+362 MNTILEI
-369 SFISYLK
+369 SIISYLK
-376 SKTSFKEDELISLID
+376 SQTSFKEDELIHMINE
-391 RLDKKQFKFDS
+391 KQFEFDS

-419 NRISFVHKTFQ
+419 DRISFVHKTFQ

-443 IKRYSR
+443 IKRYSQ

-454 INEFIKSNIGVTDVL
+454 INEFIKGNIGGTDIL

-474 ALSPDKFEKYILN
+474 ALSPDKFEKYILS

-502 VIKEKFDYFNIG
+502 VIKEKFDYFNVG
-514 DCSENRK
+514 DCSENGK
-521 TVYEIEFIFDGEN
+521 TIYEIEFIFAGEN
-534 DDEYLKNLY
+534 DNEYLKNLH

-550 ITRISKD
+550 ITRISKN

-564 DGDYSNDDEIIIP
+564 NRDYSNDDEITIL
-577 ESTLSILKR
+577 ESTLSTLKR
-586 QYKVTMSIPNC
+586 QYKVTMSIPTC
-597 FLSYDFIYQI
+597 FVSYNFIYQI
-607 PLNDAIEENILEIMK
+607 PLKHEIEENILEIIK
-622 KEGNYKIINSAF
+622 KEVNYKIINSAF

-646 EDSSEVNNIID
+646 EDISEVNNIID
-657 RLNIGN
+657 SLNIGN
-663 NGS
+663 RRTSHW

>member
-1 MSDFVKEKERI
+1 
-12 YMSSLKQ
+12 MSSLKQ

-39 VILSKES
+39 VILSKNS
-46 SVLEEICQ
+46 SVLEEVYQ
-54 IGSDIYEFTK
+54 IGTDIYEFTK

-79 MKSIVH
+79 MKSVVH

-101 FPVSSGPKE
+101 FPLSRGPE
-110 KFNVVDVQTI
+110 GKFNVVDVQTI

-143 LFLETIKQESYIPL
+143 FFLETIKQESYIPL
-157 FIELNELNNNDL
+157 FIELNELNNYDL
-169 AVNTDF
+169 TVSSNF
-175 IEIVCGILTT
+175 IEIICEILTT
-185 FGSELKKDQLIRLL
+185 FGSELQKDQLIRLL

-212 ELNFDNVKPFVTI
+212 ELKFDNVKPFVTI
-225 FDKFCKRFPDNN
+225 FDKFCKRFPNNN
-237 YILTSRPNTDFR
+237 YILTSRPNTDFT
-249 EFQRFSVFQISEL
+249 EFQRFAVFQISEL
-262 TPEQS
+262 TIEQS
-267 ISLIQKLNYSESKV
+267 ISLIKKLNYSESKV

-320 PKKIH
+320 PEKIH
-325 IFYQEVF
+325 IFYQEAF
-332 ETLYRLHDSRKPGMY
+332 DTLYRLHDSRKPGMY

-391 RLDKKQFKFDS
+391 SLDKKQFKFDS

-443 IKRYSR
+443 IKRYSQ

-454 INEFIKSNIGVTDVL
+454 INEFIKGNIGGTDIL

-502 VIKEKFDYFNIG
+502 VIKEKFDYFNVG
-514 DCSENRK
+514 DCSENGK
-521 TVYEIEFIFDGEN
+521 TVYEIEFIFDSEN
-534 DDEYLKNLY
+534 DTDECLKNLS
-543 EILFLEY
+543 EIDFLQY
-550 ITRISKD
+550 ITQISKD
-557 INGIPID
+557 INEIHID
-564 DGDYSNDDEIIIP
+564 YWDDSNDDEITIT
-577 ESTLSILKR
+577 ESTLSILEH
-586 QYKVTMSIPNC
+586 QYKVTLPTSNC
-597 FLSYDFIYQI
+597 FLLPDFIYQI
-607 PLNDAIEENILEIMK
+607 PLKHEIEENILEIMK
-622 KEGNYKIINSAF
+622 KEVNYKIINSAF

-646 EDSSEVNNIID
+646 EDISEVNNIID
-657 RLNIGN
+657 SLNIGN
-663 NGS
+663 RRTSH

>member
-1 MSDFVKEKERI
+1 
-12 YMSSLKQ
+12 
-19 IIAQMT
+19 MT
-25 KNSAIDNIV
+25 KNGAIDNIV

-46 SVLEEICQ
+46 SVLEEIYQ

-79 MKSIVH
+79 MKSVVH

-101 FPVSSGPKE
+101 FPVSRGSEE
-110 KFNVVDVQTI
+110 KFNVLDVQTI

-157 FIELNELNNNDL
+157 FIELNELNNYDL
-169 AVNTDF
+169 TVSSNF
-175 IEIVCGILTT
+175 IEIICEILTT
-185 FGSELKKDQLIRLL
+185 FGSELQKDQLIRLL
-199 ESGKVIIFLDGYD
+199 ESGKVVIFLDGYD
-212 ELNFDNVKPFVTI
+212 ELKFDNVKPFVTI
-225 FDKFCKRFPDNN
+225 FGKFCKRFPNNN

-249 EFQRFSVFQISEL
+249 EFQRFAVFQISEL
-262 TPEQS
+262 TIEQS
-267 ISLIQKLNYSESKV
+267 ISLIKKLNYSESKV

-288 LNDNLYTTHKS
+288 LNDNLYNTHKS

-320 PKKIH
+320 PEKIH
-325 IFYQEVF
+325 IFYQEAF
-332 ETLYRLHDSRKPGMY
+332 DTLYRLHDSRKPGMY

-362 MNIILEI
+362 MNTILEI
-369 SFISYLK
+369 SIISYLK
-376 SKTSFKEDELISLID
+376 SQTSFKEDELIHMINE
-391 RLDKKQFKFDS
+391 KQFEFDS

-419 NRISFVHKTFQ
+419 DRISFVHKTFQ

-443 IKRYSR
+443 IKRYSQ

-454 INEFIKSNIGVTDVL
+454 INEFIKGNIGGTDIL

-474 ALSPDKFEKYILN
+474 ALSPDKFEKYILS

-502 VIKEKFDYFNIG
+502 VIKEKFDYFNVG
-514 DCSENRK
+514 DCSENGK
-521 TVYEIEFIFDGEN
+521 TVYEIEFTFAGEN
-534 DDEYLKNLY
+534 NNEYLKNLY

-550 ITRISKD
+550 ITQISKN

-564 DGDYSNDDEIIIP
+564 HRDYLSDDEITIL
-577 ESTLSILKR
+577 ESTLSTLKR
-586 QYKVTMSIPNC
+586 QYKVTMSIPTC
-597 FLSYDFIYQI
+597 FVSYNFIYQI
-607 PLNDAIEENILEIMK
+607 PLKHEIEENILEIIK
-622 KEGNYKIINSAF
+622 KEVNYKIINSAF

-646 EDSSEVNNIID
+646 EDISEVNNIID
-657 RLNIGN
+657 SLNIGN
-663 NGS
+663 RRTSH

>member
-1 MSDFVKEKERI
+1 
-12 YMSSLKQ
+12 MSSLKQ

-39 VILSKES
+39 VILSKNS
-46 SVLEEICQ
+46 SVLEEVYQ
-54 IGSDIYEFTK
+54 IGTDIYEFTK

-79 MKSIVH
+79 MKSVVH

-101 FPVSSGPKE
+101 FPLSRGPE
-110 KFNVVDVQTI
+110 GKFKVVDVQTI

-143 LFLETIKQESYIPL
+143 FFLETIKQESYIPL
-157 FIELNELNNNDL
+157 FIELNELNNYDL
-169 AVNTDF
+169 AVNSDF
-175 IEIVCGILTT
+175 IEIICGILTT
-185 FGSELKKDQLIRLL
+185 FGSELKKEQLIRLL
-199 ESGKVIIFLDGYD
+199 ESGKVVIFLDGYD
-212 ELNFDNVKPFVTI
+212 ELKFDNVKPFVTI
-225 FDKFCKRFPDNN
+225 FGKFCKRFPNNN
-237 YILTSRPNTDFR
+237 YILTSRPNTDFS
-249 EFQRFSVFQISEL
+249 EFQRFAVFQISEL
-262 TPEQS
+262 TIEQS
-267 ISLIQKLNYSESKV
+267 ISLIKKLNYSESKV

-310 LINFTHYRKI
+310 LINFAHYRKI
-320 PKKIH
+320 PEKIH
-325 IFYQEVF
+325 IFYQEAF
-332 ETLYRLHDSRKPGMY
+332 DTLYRLHDSRKPGMY
-347 SREFNTLNDLPKDVF
+347 SREFKTLNDLPKDVF

-391 RLDKKQFKFDS
+391 SLDKKQFKFDS
-402 KDYIDD
+402 EDYIDD

-419 NRISFVHKTFQ
+419 NKISFVHKTFQ

-443 IKRYSR
+443 INRYSL

-454 INEFIKSNIGVTDVL
+454 INEFIKGDIGTTDIL

-474 ALSPDKFEKYILN
+474 ALSPDKFEKYILS
-487 NFFEEYFGGKTSAIE
+487 NFFEKYFGGKTSVIE

-514 DCSENRK
+514 DCSVDRK
-521 TVYEIEFIFDGEN
+521 TSYGIEFIFDSEN
-534 DDEYLKNLY
+534 DDDECLKKFY
-543 EILFLEY
+543 EIFFLEY
-550 ITRISKD
+550 ITRISED

-564 DGDYSNDDEIIIP
+564 YLYCSNDDEIIIP
-577 ESTLSILKR
+577 ESTLSILEH
-586 QYKVTMSIPNC
+586 QYKATLPTSNC
-597 FLSYDFIYQI
+597 FLLPDFIYQI
-607 PLNDAIEENILEIMK
+607 PLKHEIEENILEIMK
-622 KEGNYKIINSAF
+622 KEVNYKIINSAF

-639 LKEKQKR
+639 LKEKQER

-657 RLNIGN
+657 SLNIGN
-663 NGS
+663 RRTSH

>member
-1 MSDFVKEKERI
+1 
-12 YMSSLKQ
+12 MSSLKQ

-39 VILSKES
+39 VILSKNS
-46 SVLEEICQ
+46 SVLEEVYQ
-54 IGSDIYEFTK
+54 IGTDIYEFTK

-79 MKSIVH
+79 MKSVVH

-101 FPVSSGPKE
+101 FPLSRGPE
-110 KFNVVDVQTI
+110 GKFNVVDVQTI

-143 LFLETIKQESYIPL
+143 FFLETIKQESYIPL
-157 FIELNELNNNDL
+157 FIELNELNNYDL
-169 AVNTDF
+169 AVNSDF
-175 IEIVCGILTT
+175 IEIICGILTT
-185 FGSELKKDQLIRLL
+185 FGSELQKGQLIRLL

-212 ELNFDNVKPFVTI
+212 ELKFDNVKPFVTI
-225 FDKFCKRFPDNN
+225 FDKFCKRFPNNN
-237 YILTSRPNTDFR
+237 YILTSRPNTDFT
-249 EFQRFSVFQISEL
+249 EFQRFAVFQISEL
-262 TPEQS
+262 TIEQS
-267 ISLIQKLNYSESKV
+267 ISLIKKLNYSESKV

-320 PKKIH
+320 PEKIH
-325 IFYQEVF
+325 IFYQEAF
-332 ETLYRLHDSRKPGMY
+332 DTLYRLHDSRKPGMY

-391 RLDKKQFKFDS
+391 SLDKKQFKFDS

-443 IKRYSR
+443 IDRYIT
-449 VGEYL
+449 VGKYL
-454 INEFIKSNIGVTDVL
+454 INEFIENSYDMTDML
-469 IPILY
+469 ISLLY

-487 NFFEEYFGGKTSAIE
+487 NFFEEYFGGKTSTIE

-514 DCSENRK
+514 GFSENRK
-521 TVYEIEFIFDGEN
+521 TIYEIEFIFDSEN
-534 DDEYLKNLY
+534 DTDECLKNLS
-543 EILFLEY
+543 EIYFLQY
-550 ITRISKD
+550 ITQISKD
-557 INGIPID
+557 INEIHID
-564 DGDYSNDDEIIIP
+564 YWDDSNDDEITIT
-577 ESTLSILKR
+577 ESTLSILEH
-586 QYKVTMSIPNC
+586 QYKATLPTSNC
-597 FLSYDFIYQI
+597 FLLPDFIYQI
-607 PLNDAIEENILEIMK
+607 PLKHEIEENILEIMK
-622 KEGNYKIINSAF
+622 KEVNYKIINSAF

-639 LKEKQKR
+639 LKEKQER

-657 RLNIGN
+657 SLNIGN
-663 NGS
+663 RRTSH

>member
-1 MSDFVKEKERI
+1 
-12 YMSSLKQ
+12 MSSLKQ

-25 KNSAIDNIV
+25 KNGAIDNIV

-46 SVLEEICQ
+46 SVLEEIYQ

-79 MKSIVH
+79 MKSVVH

-101 FPVSSGPKE
+101 FPVSRGSEE
-110 KFNVVDVQTI
+110 KFNVLDVQTI

-157 FIELNELNNNDL
+157 FIELNELNNYDL
-169 AVNTDF
+169 TVSSNF
-175 IEIVCGILTT
+175 IEIICEILTT
-185 FGSELKKDQLIRLL
+185 FGSELQKDQLIRLL
-199 ESGKVIIFLDGYD
+199 ESGKVVIFLDGYD
-212 ELNFDNVKPFVTI
+212 ELKFDNVKPFVTI
-225 FDKFCKRFPDNN
+225 FGKFCKRFPNNN

-249 EFQRFSVFQISEL
+249 EFQRFAVFQISEL
-262 TPEQS
+262 TIEQS
-267 ISLIQKLNYSESKV
+267 ISLIKKLNYSESKV

-288 LNDNLYTTHKS
+288 LNDNLYNTHKS

-320 PKKIH
+320 PEKIH
-325 IFYQEVF
+325 IFYQEAF
-332 ETLYRLHDSRKPGMY
+332 DTLYRLHDSRKPGMY
-347 SREFNTLNDLPKDVF
+347 SREFNTLNDLPKDIF
-362 MNIILEI
+362 MNTILEI
-369 SFISYLK
+369 SIISYLK
-376 SKTSFKEDELISLID
+376 SQTSFKEDELIHMINE
-391 RLDKKQFKFDS
+391 KQFEFDS

-419 NRISFVHKTFQ
+419 DRISFVHKTFQ

-443 IKRYSR
+443 IKRYSQ

-454 INEFIKSNIGVTDVL
+454 INEFIKGNIGGTDIL

-474 ALSPDKFEKYILN
+474 ALSPDKFEKYILS

-514 DCSENRK
+514 GFSENRK
-521 TVYEIEFIFDGEN
+521 TIYEIEFIFDSEN
-534 DDEYLKNLY
+534 DTDECLKNLS
-543 EILFLEY
+543 EIYFLQY
-550 ITRISKD
+550 ITQISKD
-557 INGIPID
+557 INEIHID
-564 DGDYSNDDEIIIP
+564 YWYDSNDDEITIT
-577 ESTLSILKR
+577 ESTLSILEH
-586 QYKVTMSIPNC
+586 QYKATLPTSNC
-597 FLSYDFIYQI
+597 FLLPDFIYQI
-607 PLNDAIEENILEIMK
+607 PLKHEIEENILEIMK
-622 KEGNYKIINSAF
+622 KEVNYKIINSAF

-639 LKEKQKR
+639 LKEKQER

-657 RLNIGN
+657 SLNIGN
-663 NGS
+663 RRTSH

>member
-1 MSDFVKEKERI
+1 
-12 YMSSLKQ
+12 MSSLKQ

-25 KNSAIDNIV
+25 QNSAIDNIV

-46 SVLEEICQ
+46 SVLEEIYQ

-79 MKSIVH
+79 MKSVVH

-101 FPVSSGPKE
+101 FPVSRGPEK

-120 IDYSKFSIIR
+120 INHSKFSIIR

-157 FIELNELNNNDL
+157 FIELNELNNYDL
-169 AVNTDF
+169 TVNSDF
-175 IEIVCGILTT
+175 IEIICGILTT
-185 FGSELKKDQLIRLL
+185 FGSELKKEQLIRLL

-212 ELNFDNVKPFVTI
+212 ELKFDNVKPFVTI
-225 FDKFCKRFPDNN
+225 FDKFCKRFPNNN
-237 YILTSRPNTDFR
+237 YILTSRPNTNFT
-249 EFQRFSVFQISEL
+249 EFQRFVVFQISEL
-262 TPEQS
+262 TSEQS
-267 ISLIQKLNYSESKV
+267 ISLIKKLNYSESKV

-288 LNDNLYTTHKS
+288 LDNLYTTHKS

-320 PKKIH
+320 PEKIH
-325 IFYQEVF
+325 IFYQEAF
-332 ETLYRLHDSRKPGMY
+332 DTLYRLHDSRKPGMY

-391 RLDKKQFKFDS
+391 SLDKKQFEFDS

-443 IKRYSR
+443 IKRYSL

-454 INEFIKSNIGVTDVL
+454 INEFIKSCFGDTDIL

-474 ALSPDKFEKYILN
+474 DLLPNKFEKHILS
-487 NFFEEYFGGKTSAIE
+487 NFFEKYFGGKTNVIE
-502 VIKEKFDYFNIG
+502 VIKEKFAYFNIG
-514 DCSENRK
+514 CWSDKNGKPS
-521 TVYEIEFIFDGEN
+521 YQIEFEYDVEN
-534 DDEYLKNLY
+534 EDLEDEEDLY
-543 EILFLEY
+543 EIYFLQY
-550 ITRISKD
+550 ITQISKD
-557 INGIPID
+557 INEIPID
-564 DGDYSNDDEIIIP
+564 YWDDSNDDEIIIP
-577 ESTLSILKR
+577 ESTLSTLKR
-586 QYKVTMSIPNC
+586 QYKVTMPIPNC
-597 FLSYDFIYQI
+597 FLSPDFIYQI
-607 PLNDAIEENILEIMK
+607 PLKHEIEENILEIMK
-622 KEGNYKIINSAF
+622 KAVDYKIINSAF
-634 IVYDF
+634 IVYNF

>member
-1 MSDFVKEKERI
+1 
-12 YMSSLKQ
+12 MSSLKQ

-39 VILSKES
+39 VILSKNS
-46 SVLEEICQ
+46 SVLEEVYQ
-54 IGSDIYEFTK
+54 IGTDIYEFTK

-79 MKSIVH
+79 MKSVVH

-101 FPVSSGPKE
+101 FPLSRGPE
-110 KFNVVDVQTI
+110 GKFNVVDVQTI

-143 LFLETIKQESYIPL
+143 FFLETIKQESYIPL
-157 FIELNELNNNDL
+157 FIELNELNNYDL
-169 AVNTDF
+169 AVNSDF
-175 IEIVCGILTT
+175 IEIICGILTT
-185 FGSELKKDQLIRLL
+185 FGSELQKGQLIRLL

-212 ELNFDNVKPFVTI
+212 ELKFDNVKPFVTI
-225 FDKFCKRFPDNN
+225 FDKFCKRFPNNN
-237 YILTSRPNTDFR
+237 YILTSRPNTDFT
-249 EFQRFSVFQISEL
+249 EFQRFAVFQISEL
-262 TPEQS
+262 TIEQS
-267 ISLIQKLNYSESKV
+267 ISLIKKLNYSESKV

-320 PKKIH
+320 PEKIH
-325 IFYQEVF
+325 IFYQEAF
-332 ETLYRLHDSRKPGMY
+332 DTLYRLHDSRKPGMY

-391 RLDKKQFKFDS
+391 SLDKKQFKFDS

-443 IKRYSR
+443 IDRYIT
-449 VGEYL
+449 VGKYL
-454 INEFIKSNIGVTDVL
+454 INEFIENSYDMTDML
-469 IPILY
+469 ISLLY

-487 NFFEEYFGGKTSAIE
+487 NFFEEYFGGKTSTIE

-514 DCSENRK
+514 GFSENRK
-521 TVYEIEFIFDGEN
+521 TIYEIEFIFDSEN
-534 DDEYLKNLY
+534 DTDECLKNLS
-543 EILFLEY
+543 EIYFLQY
-550 ITRISKD
+550 ITQISKD
-557 INGIPID
+557 INEIHID
-564 DGDYSNDDEIIIP
+564 YWDDSNDDEITIT
-577 ESTLSILKR
+577 ESTLSILEH
-586 QYKVTMSIPNC
+586 QYKVTLPTSNC
-597 FLSYDFIYQI
+597 FLLPDFIYQI
-607 PLNDAIEENILEIMK
+607 PLKHEIEENILEIMK
-622 KEGNYKIINSAF
+622 KEVNYKIINSAF

-639 LKEKQKR
+639 LKEKQER

-657 RLNIGN
+657 SLNIGN
-663 NGS
+663 RRISH

>member
-1 MSDFVKEKERI
+1 
-12 YMSSLKQ
+12 MSSLKQ

-25 KNSAIDNIV
+25 KNGAIDNIV

-46 SVLEEICQ
+46 SVLEEIYQ

-79 MKSIVH
+79 MKSVVH

-101 FPVSSGPKE
+101 FPVSRGSEE
-110 KFNVVDVQTI
+110 KFNVLDVQTI

-157 FIELNELNNNDL
+157 FIELNELNNYDL
-169 AVNTDF
+169 TVSSNF
-175 IEIVCGILTT
+175 IEIICEILTT
-185 FGSELKKDQLIRLL
+185 FESELQKDQLIRLL
-199 ESGKVIIFLDGYD
+199 ESGKVVIFLDGYD
-212 ELNFDNVKPFVTI
+212 ELKFDNVKPFVTI
-225 FDKFCKRFPDNN
+225 FGKFCKRFPNNN

-249 EFQRFSVFQISEL
+249 EFQRFAVFQISEL
-262 TPEQS
+262 TIEQS
-267 ISLIQKLNYSESKV
+267 ISLIKKLNYSESKV

-288 LNDNLYTTHKS
+288 LNDNLYNTHKS

-320 PKKIH
+320 PEKIH
-325 IFYQEVF
+325 IFYQEAF
-332 ETLYRLHDSRKPGMY
+332 DILYRLHDSRKPGMY

-362 MNIILEI
+362 MNTILEI
-369 SFISYLK
+369 SIISYLK
-376 SKTSFKEDELISLID
+376 SQTSFKEDELIHMINE
-391 RLDKKQFKFDS
+391 KQFEFDS

-419 NRISFVHKTFQ
+419 DRISFVHKTFQ

-443 IKRYSR
+443 
-449 VGEYL
+449 
-454 INEFIKSNIGVTDVL
+454 
-469 IPILY
+469 
-474 ALSPDKFEKYILN
+474 KFEKYILS

-502 VIKEKFDYFNIG
+502 VIKEKFDYFNVG
-514 DCSENRK
+514 DCSENGK
-521 TVYEIEFIFDGEN
+521 TVYEIEFIFAGEN
-534 DDEYLKNLY
+534 DNEYLKNLY

-550 ITRISKD
+550 ITQISKN

-564 DGDYSNDDEIIIP
+564 HRDYSNDDEITIL
-577 ESTLSILKR
+577 ESTLSTLKR
-586 QYKVTMSIPNC
+586 QYKVTMSIPTC
-597 FLSYDFIYQI
+597 FVSYNFIYQI
-607 PLNDAIEENILEIMK
+607 PLKHEIEENILEIIK
-622 KEGNYKIINSAF
+622 KEVNYKIINSAF

-646 EDSSEVNNIID
+646 EDISEVNNIID
-657 RLNIGN
+657 SLNIGN
-663 NGS
+663 RRTSH

>member
-1 MSDFVKEKERI
+1 
-12 YMSSLKQ
+12 MSSLKQ

-39 VILSKES
+39 VILSKNS
-46 SVLEEICQ
+46 SVLEEVYQ
-54 IGSDIYEFTK
+54 IGTDIYEFTK

-79 MKSIVH
+79 MKSVVH

-101 FPVSSGPKE
+101 FPLSRGPE
-110 KFNVVDVQTI
+110 GKFNVVDVQTI

-143 LFLETIKQESYIPL
+143 FFLETIKQESYIPL
-157 FIELNELNNNDL
+157 FIELNELNNYDL
-169 AVNTDF
+169 AVNSDF
-175 IEIVCGILTT
+175 IEIICGILTT
-185 FGSELKKDQLIRLL
+185 FGSELQKGQLIRLL

-212 ELNFDNVKPFVTI
+212 ELKFDNVKPFVTI
-225 FDKFCKRFPDNN
+225 FDKFCKRFPNNN
-237 YILTSRPNTDFR
+237 YILTSRPNTDFT
-249 EFQRFSVFQISEL
+249 EFQRFVVFQISEL

-267 ISLIQKLNYSESKV
+267 ISLIKKLNYSESKV

-320 PKKIH
+320 PEKIH
-325 IFYQEVF
+325 IFYQEAF
-332 ETLYRLHDSRKPGMY
+332 DTLYRLHDSRKPGMY

-391 RLDKKQFKFDS
+391 SLDKKQFKFDS

-443 IKRYSR
+443 IDRYIT
-449 VGEYL
+449 VGKYL
-454 INEFIKSNIGVTDVL
+454 INEFIENSYDMTDML
-469 IPILY
+469 ISLLY

-487 NFFEEYFGGKTSAIE
+487 NFFEEYFGGKTSTIE

-514 DCSENRK
+514 GFSENRK
-521 TVYEIEFIFDGEN
+521 TIYEIEFIFDSEN
-534 DDEYLKNLY
+534 DTDECLKNLS
-543 EILFLEY
+543 EIYFLQY
-550 ITRISKD
+550 ITQISKD
-557 INGIPID
+557 INEIHID
-564 DGDYSNDDEIIIP
+564 YWDDSNDDEITIT
-577 ESTLSILKR
+577 ESTLSILEH
-586 QYKVTMSIPNC
+586 QYKATLPTSNC
-597 FLSYDFIYQI
+597 FLLPDFIYQI
-607 PLNDAIEENILEIMK
+607 PLKHEIEENILEIMK
-622 KEGNYKIINSAF
+622 KEVNYKIINSAF

-639 LKEKQKR
+639 LKEKQER

-657 RLNIGN
+657 SLNIGN
-663 NGS
+663 RRTSH

>member
-1 MSDFVKEKERI
+1 
-12 YMSSLKQ
+12 MSSLKQ

-39 VILSKES
+39 VILSKNS
-46 SVLEEICQ
+46 SVLEEVYQ
-54 IGSDIYEFTK
+54 IGTDIYEFTK

-79 MKSIVH
+79 MKSVVH

-101 FPVSSGPKE
+101 FPLSRGPE
-110 KFNVVDVQTI
+110 GKFNVVDVQTI

-143 LFLETIKQESYIPL
+143 FFLETIKQESYIPL
-157 FIELNELNNNDL
+157 FIELNELNNYDL
-169 AVNTDF
+169 AVNSDF
-175 IEIVCGILTT
+175 IEIICGILTT
-185 FGSELKKDQLIRLL
+185 FGSELQKGQLIRLL

-212 ELNFDNVKPFVTI
+212 ELKFDNVKPFVTI
-225 FDKFCKRFPDNN
+225 FDKFCKRFPNNN
-237 YILTSRPNTDFR
+237 YILTSRPNTDFT
-249 EFQRFSVFQISEL
+249 EFQRFAVFQISEL
-262 TPEQS
+262 TIEQS
-267 ISLIQKLNYSESKV
+267 ISLIKKLNYSESKV

-320 PKKIH
+320 PEKIH
-325 IFYQEVF
+325 IFYQEAF
-332 ETLYRLHDSRKPGMY
+332 DTLYRLHDSRKPGMY

-391 RLDKKQFKFDS
+391 SLDKKQFKFDS

-443 IKRYSR
+443 IERYIT
-449 VGEYL
+449 VGKYL
-454 INEFIKSNIGVTDVL
+454 INEFIENSYDMTDML
-469 IPILY
+469 ISLLY

-487 NFFEEYFGGKTSAIE
+487 NFFEEYFGGKTSTIE

-514 DCSENRK
+514 GFSENRK
-521 TVYEIEFIFDGEN
+521 TIYEIEFIFDSEN
-534 DDEYLKNLY
+534 DTDECLKNLS
-543 EILFLEY
+543 EIYFLQY
-550 ITRISKD
+550 ITQISKD
-557 INGIPID
+557 INEIHID
-564 DGDYSNDDEIIIP
+564 YWDDSNDDEITIT
-577 ESTLSILKR
+577 ESTLSILEH
-586 QYKVTMSIPNC
+586 QYKATLPTSNC
-597 FLSYDFIYQI
+597 FLLPDFIYQI
-607 PLNDAIEENILEIMK
+607 PLKHEIEENILEIMK
-622 KEGNYKIINSAF
+622 KEVNYKIINSAF

-639 LKEKQKR
+639 LKEKQER

-657 RLNIGN
+657 SLNIGN
-663 NGS
+663 RRTSH

>member
-1 MSDFVKEKERI
+1 
-12 YMSSLKQ
+12 
-19 IIAQMT
+19 MT
-25 KNSAIDNIV
+25 KNGAIDNIV

-46 SVLEEICQ
+46 SVLEEIYQ

-79 MKSIVH
+79 MKSVVH

-101 FPVSSGPKE
+101 FPVSRGSEE
-110 KFNVVDVQTI
+110 KFNVLDVQTI

-157 FIELNELNNNDL
+157 FIELNELNNYDL
-169 AVNTDF
+169 TVSPNF
-175 IEIVCGILTT
+175 IEIICEILTT
-185 FGSELKKDQLIRLL
+185 FGSELQKDQLIRLL
-199 ESGKVIIFLDGYD
+199 ESGKVVIFLDGYD
-212 ELNFDNVKPFVTI
+212 ELKFDNVKPFVTI
-225 FDKFCKRFPDNN
+225 FGKFCKRFPNNN

-249 EFQRFSVFQISEL
+249 EFQRFAVFQISEL
-262 TPEQS
+262 TIEQS
-267 ISLIQKLNYSESKV
+267 ISLIKKLNYSESKV

-288 LNDNLYTTHKS
+288 LNDNLYNTHKS

-320 PKKIH
+320 PEKIH
-325 IFYQEVF
+325 IFYQEAF
-332 ETLYRLHDSRKPGMY
+332 DILYRLHDSRKPGMY

-362 MNIILEI
+362 MNTILEI
-369 SFISYLK
+369 SIISYLK
-376 SKTSFKEDELISLID
+376 SQTSFKEDELIHMINE
-391 RLDKKQFKFDS
+391 KQFEFDS

-419 NRISFVHKTFQ
+419 DRISFVHKTFQ

-443 IKRYSR
+443 IKRYSQ

-454 INEFIKSNIGVTDVL
+454 INEFIKGNIGGTDIL

-474 ALSPDKFEKYILN
+474 ALSPDKFEKYILS

-502 VIKEKFDYFNIG
+502 VIKEKFDYFNVG
-514 DCSENRK
+514 DCSENGK
-521 TVYEIEFIFDGEN
+521 TVYEIEFIFAGEN
-534 DDEYLKNLY
+534 DNEYLKNLY

-550 ITRISKD
+550 ITQISKN

-564 DGDYSNDDEIIIP
+564 HRDYSNDDEITIL
-577 ESTLSILKR
+577 ESTLSTLKR
-586 QYKVTMSIPNC
+586 QYKVTMSIPTC
-597 FLSYDFIYQI
+597 FVSYNFIYQI
-607 PLNDAIEENILEIMK
+607 PLKHEIEENILEIIK
-622 KEGNYKIINSAF
+622 KEVNYKIINSAF

-646 EDSSEVNNIID
+646 EDISEVNNIID
-657 RLNIGN
+657 SLNIGN
-663 NGS
+663 RRTSH

>member
-1 MSDFVKEKERI
+1 
-12 YMSSLKQ
+12 MSSLKQ

-39 VILSKES
+39 VILSKNS
-46 SVLEEICQ
+46 SVLEEVYQ
-54 IGSDIYEFTK
+54 IGTDIYEFTK

-79 MKSIVH
+79 MKSVVH

-101 FPVSSGPKE
+101 FPLSRGPE
-110 KFNVVDVQTI
+110 GKFNVVDVQTI

-143 LFLETIKQESYIPL
+143 FFLETIKQESYIPL
-157 FIELNELNNNDL
+157 FIELNELNNYDL
-169 AVNTDF
+169 AVNSDF
-175 IEIVCGILTT
+175 IEIICGILTT
-185 FGSELKKDQLIRLL
+185 FGSELQKGQLIRLL

-212 ELNFDNVKPFVTI
+212 ELKFDNVKPFVTI
-225 FDKFCKRFPDNN
+225 FDKFCKRFPNNN
-237 YILTSRPNTDFR
+237 YILTSRPNTDFT
-249 EFQRFSVFQISEL
+249 EFQRFAVFQISEL
-262 TPEQS
+262 TIEQS
-267 ISLIQKLNYSESKV
+267 ISLIKKLNYSESKV

-320 PKKIH
+320 PEKIH
-325 IFYQEVF
+325 IFYQEAF
-332 ETLYRLHDSRKPGMY
+332 DTLYRLHDSRKPGMY

-391 RLDKKQFKFDS
+391 SLDKKQFKFDS

-443 IKRYSR
+443 IDRYIT
-449 VGEYL
+449 VGKYL
-454 INEFIKSNIGVTDVL
+454 INEFIENSYDMTDML
-469 IPILY
+469 ISLLY

-487 NFFEEYFGGKTSAIE
+487 NFFEEYFGGKTSTIE

-514 DCSENRK
+514 GFSENRK
-521 TVYEIEFIFDGEN
+521 TIYEIEFIFDSEN
-534 DDEYLKNLY
+534 DTDECLKNLS
-543 EILFLEY
+543 EIDFLQY
-550 ITRISKD
+550 ITQISKD
-557 INGIPID
+557 INEIHID
-564 DGDYSNDDEIIIP
+564 YWDDSNDDEITIT
-577 ESTLSILKR
+577 ESTLSILEH
-586 QYKVTMSIPNC
+586 QYKVTLPTSNC
-597 FLSYDFIYQI
+597 FLLPDFIYQI
-607 PLNDAIEENILEIMK
+607 PLKHEIEENILEIMK
-622 KEGNYKIINSAF
+622 KEVNYKIINSAF

-639 LKEKQKR
+639 LKEKQER

-657 RLNIGN
+657 SLNIGN
-663 NGS
+663 RRISHW

>member
-1 MSDFVKEKERI
+1 
-12 YMSSLKQ
+12 MSSLKQ

-39 VILSKES
+39 VILSKNS
-46 SVLEEICQ
+46 SVLEEVYQ
-54 IGSDIYEFTK
+54 IGTDIYEFTK

-79 MKSIVH
+79 MKSVVH

-101 FPVSSGPKE
+101 FPLSRGPE
-110 KFNVVDVQTI
+110 GKFNVVDVQTI

-143 LFLETIKQESYIPL
+143 FFLETIKQESYIPL
-157 FIELNELNNNDL
+157 FIELNELNNYDL
-169 AVNTDF
+169 AVNSDF
-175 IEIVCGILTT
+175 IEIICGILTT
-185 FGSELKKDQLIRLL
+185 FGSELQKGQLIRLL

-212 ELNFDNVKPFVTI
+212 ELKFDNVKPFVTI
-225 FDKFCKRFPDNN
+225 FDKFCKRFPNNN
-237 YILTSRPNTDFR
+237 YILTSRPNTDFT
-249 EFQRFSVFQISEL
+249 EFQRFAVFQISEL
-262 TPEQS
+262 TIEQS
-267 ISLIQKLNYSESKV
+267 ISLIKKLNYSESKV

-320 PKKIH
+320 PEKIH
-325 IFYQEVF
+325 IFYQEAF
-332 ETLYRLHDSRKPGMY
+332 DTLYRLHDSRKPGMY

-391 RLDKKQFKFDS
+391 SLDKKQFKFDS

-443 IKRYSR
+443 IDRYIT
-449 VGEYL
+449 VGKYL
-454 INEFIKSNIGVTDVL
+454 INEFIENSYDMTDML
-469 IPILY
+469 ISLLY

-487 NFFEEYFGGKTSAIE
+487 NFFEEYFGGKTSTIE

-514 DCSENRK
+514 GFSENRK
-521 TVYEIEFIFDGEN
+521 TIYEIEFIFDSEN
-534 DDEYLKNLY
+534 DTDECLKNLS
-543 EILFLEY
+543 EIDFLQY
-550 ITRISKD
+550 ITQISKD
-557 INGIPID
+557 INEIHID
-564 DGDYSNDDEIIIP
+564 YWDDSNDDEITIT
-577 ESTLSILKR
+577 ESTLSILEH
-586 QYKVTMSIPNC
+586 QYKVTLPTSNC
-597 FLSYDFIYQI
+597 FLLPDFIYQI
-607 PLNDAIEENILEIMK
+607 PLKHEIEENILEIMK
-622 KEGNYKIINSAF
+622 KEVNYKIINSAF

-639 LKEKQKR
+639 LKEKQER

-657 RLNIGN
+657 SLNIGN
-663 NGS
+663 RRISH

>member
-1 MSDFVKEKERI
+1 
-12 YMSSLKQ
+12 MSSLKQ

-25 KNSAIDNIV
+25 KNDAIDNIV

-46 SVLEEICQ
+46 SVLEEIYQ

-79 MKSIVH
+79 MKSVVH

-101 FPVSSGPKE
+101 FPLSRGPE
-110 KFNVVDVQTI
+110 GKFNVVDVQTI

-143 LFLETIKQESYIPL
+143 FFLETIKQESYIPL
-157 FIELNELNNNDL
+157 FIELNELNNYDL
-169 AVNTDF
+169 AVNSDF
-175 IEIVCGILTT
+175 IEIICGILTT
-185 FGSELKKDQLIRLL
+185 FGSELQKGQLIRLL

-212 ELNFDNVKPFVTI
+212 ELKFDNVKPFVTI
-225 FDKFCKRFPDNN
+225 FDKFCKRFPNNN
-237 YILTSRPNTDFR
+237 YILTSRPNTDFT
-249 EFQRFSVFQISEL
+249 EFQRFAVFQISEL
-262 TPEQS
+262 TIEQS
-267 ISLIQKLNYSESKV
+267 ISLIKKLNYSESKV

-310 LINFTHYRKI
+310 LINFTHYRRI
-320 PKKIH
+320 PEKIH
-325 IFYQEVF
+325 IFYQEAF
-332 ETLYRLHDSRKPGMY
+332 DTLYRLHDSRKPGMY

-391 RLDKKQFKFDS
+391 SLDKKQFKFDS
-402 KDYIDD
+402 EDYIDD

-443 IKRYSR
+443 IKRYSL
-449 VGEYL
+449 VGKYL
-454 INEFIKSNIGVTDVL
+454 INEFIKSGFGHTDIL

-474 ALSPDKFEKYILN
+474 ALSPDKFEKYILS
-487 NFFEEYFGGKTSAIE
+487 NFFEKYFGGKTSVIE
-502 VIKEKFDYFNIG
+502 VIKEKFAYFNIG
-514 DCSENRK
+514 CWSDKNGKPS
-521 TVYEIEFIFDGEN
+521 YQIEFVYDVKNE
-534 DDEYLKNLY
+534 DLEDEEELF
-543 EILFLEY
+543 EIYFLQY
-550 ITRISKD
+550 ITQISKD
-557 INGIPID
+557 INEIPID
-564 DGDYSNDDEIIIP
+564 YLDYSNDDEIIIS
-577 ESTLSILKR
+577 ESTLSILEH
-586 QYKVTMSIPNC
+586 QYKATLSTSNC
-597 FLSYDFIYQI
+597 FLLPDFIYQI
-607 PLNDAIEENILEIMK
+607 PLKHEIEENILEIMK
-622 KEGNYKIINSAF
+622 KEVNYKIINSSF
-634 IVYDF
+634 IVYNF

-657 RLNIGN
+657 SLNIGN
-663 NGS
+663 RRTSH

>member
-1 MSDFVKEKERI
+1 
-12 YMSSLKQ
+12 MSSLKQ

-25 KNSAIDNIV
+25 KNGAIDNIV

-46 SVLEEICQ
+46 SVLEEIYQ

-79 MKSIVH
+79 MKSVVH

-101 FPVSSGPKE
+101 FPVSRGSEE
-110 KFNVVDVQTI
+110 KFNVLDVQTI

-157 FIELNELNNNDL
+157 FIELNELNNYDL
-169 AVNTDF
+169 TVSSNF
-175 IEIVCGILTT
+175 IEIICEILTT
-185 FGSELKKDQLIRLL
+185 FGSELQKDQLIRLL
-199 ESGKVIIFLDGYD
+199 ESGKVVIFLDGYD
-212 ELNFDNVKPFVTI
+212 ELKFDNVKPFVTI
-225 FDKFCKRFPDNN
+225 FGKFCKRFPNNN

-249 EFQRFSVFQISEL
+249 EFQRFAVFQISEL
-262 TPEQS
+262 TIEQS
-267 ISLIQKLNYSESKV
+267 ISLIKKLNYSESKV

-288 LNDNLYTTHKS
+288 LNDNLYNTHKS

-320 PKKIH
+320 PEKIH
-325 IFYQEVF
+325 IFYQEAF
-332 ETLYRLHDSRKPGMY
+332 DILYRLHDSRKPGMY

-362 MNIILEI
+362 MNTILEI
-369 SFISYLK
+369 SIISYLK
-376 SKTSFKEDELISLID
+376 SQTSFKEDELIHMINE
-391 RLDKKQFKFDS
+391 KQFEFDS

-419 NRISFVHKTFQ
+419 DRISFVHKTFQ

-443 IKRYSR
+443 IKRYSQ

-454 INEFIKSNIGVTDVL
+454 INEFIKGNIGGTDIL

-474 ALSPDKFEKYILN
+474 ALSPDKFEKYILS

-502 VIKEKFDYFNIG
+502 VIKEKFDYFNVG
-514 DCSENRK
+514 DCSENGK
-521 TVYEIEFIFDGEN
+521 TVYEIEFIFAGEN
-534 DDEYLKNLY
+534 DNEYLKNLY

-550 ITRISKD
+550 ITQISKN

-564 DGDYSNDDEIIIP
+564 HRDYSNDDEITIL
-577 ESTLSILKR
+577 ESTLSTLKR
-586 QYKVTMSIPNC
+586 QYKVTMSIPTC
-597 FLSYDFIYQI
+597 FVSYNFIYQI
-607 PLNDAIEENILEIMK
+607 PLKHEIEENILEIIK
-622 KEGNYKIINSAF
+622 KEVNYKIINSAF

-646 EDSSEVNNIID
+646 EDIIEVNNIID
-657 RLNIGN
+657 SLNIGN
-663 NGS
+663 RRTSH

>member
-1 MSDFVKEKERI
+1 
-12 YMSSLKQ
+12 MSSLKQ

-25 KNSAIDNIV
+25 KNGAIDNIV

-46 SVLEEICQ
+46 SVLEEIYQ

-79 MKSIVH
+79 MKSVVH

-101 FPVSSGPKE
+101 FPVSRGSEE
-110 KFNVVDVQTI
+110 KFNVLDVQTI

-157 FIELNELNNNDL
+157 FIELNELNNYDL
-169 AVNTDF
+169 TVSSNF
-175 IEIVCGILTT
+175 IEIICEILTT
-185 FGSELKKDQLIRLL
+185 FGSELQKDQLIRLL
-199 ESGKVIIFLDGYD
+199 ESGKVVIFLDGYD
-212 ELNFDNVKPFVTI
+212 ELKFDNVKPFVTI
-225 FDKFCKRFPDNN
+225 FGKFCKRFPNNN

-249 EFQRFSVFQISEL
+249 EFQRFAVFQISEL
-262 TPEQS
+262 TIEQS
-267 ISLIQKLNYSESKV
+267 ISLIKKLNYSESKV

-288 LNDNLYTTHKS
+288 LNDNLYNTHKS

-320 PKKIH
+320 PEKIH
-325 IFYQEVF
+325 IFYQEAF
-332 ETLYRLHDSRKPGMY
+332 DTLYRLHDSRKPGMY

-362 MNIILEI
+362 MNTILEI
-369 SFISYLK
+369 SIISYLK
-376 SKTSFKEDELISLID
+376 SQTSFKEDELIHMINE
-391 RLDKKQFKFDS
+391 KQFEFDS

-419 NRISFVHKTFQ
+419 DRISFVHKTFQ

-443 IKRYSR
+443 IKRYSQ

-454 INEFIKSNIGVTDVL
+454 INEFIKGNIGGTDIL

-487 NFFEEYFGGKTSAIE
+487 NFFEEYFGGKTSTIE
-502 VIKEKFDYFNIG
+502 VIKDKFDYFNIG
-514 DCSENRK
+514 GFSENRK
-521 TVYEIEFIFDGEN
+521 TIYEIEFIFDSEN
-534 DDEYLKNLY
+534 DTDECLKNLS
-543 EILFLEY
+543 EIYFLQY
-550 ITRISKD
+550 ITQISKD
-557 INGIPID
+557 INETHID
-564 DGDYSNDDEIIIP
+564 YWDDSNDDEITIT
-577 ESTLSILKR
+577 ESTLSILEH
-586 QYKVTMSIPNC
+586 QYKATLPTSNC
-597 FLSYDFIYQI
+597 FLLPDFIYQI
-607 PLNDAIEENILEIMK
+607 PLKHEIEENILEIMK
-622 KEGNYKIINSAF
+622 KEVNYKIINSAF

-639 LKEKQKR
+639 LKEKQER

-657 RLNIGN
+657 SLNIGN
-663 NGS
+663 RRTSH